1 MALPVPASVGHADAA
16 RAVSQSR
23 NWLTERLVYLPQ
35 IGLVLAGQQPHSA
48 GSAKNSED
56 Y

>member
-1 MALPVPASVGHADAA
+1 MALPVAASEGHADAA
-16 RAVSQSR
+16 RQASQSR

-35 IGLVLAGQQPHSA
+35 IRLVFADQQPYSV